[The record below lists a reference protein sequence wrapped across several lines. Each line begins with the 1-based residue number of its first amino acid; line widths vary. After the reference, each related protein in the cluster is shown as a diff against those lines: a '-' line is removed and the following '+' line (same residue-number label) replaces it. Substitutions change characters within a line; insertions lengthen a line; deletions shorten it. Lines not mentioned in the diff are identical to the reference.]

1 MHHHYL
7 SVEFRACCCCNV
19 SKVLGAAC
27 CGFNGDRLRSWRG
40 WAETGSSAE
49 AAEAGTWAVAAGKS
63 EAEVGRLETETGAG
77 KLAAEQAGHSALE
90 EGVEE
95 QGWLVEQR
103 SAVAEAEAGAEAWVG

>member
-1 MHHHYL
+1 M
-7 SVEFRACCCCNV
+7 
-19 SKVLGAAC
+19 LGAAC

-49 AAEAGTWAVAAGKS
+49 AAVAGTWAVAAGKS
-63 EAEVGRLETETGAG
+63 EAGRLETETGAG

-95 QGWLVEQR
+95 GVEGGG
-103 SAVAEAEAGAEAWVG
+103 EEEAGAAAALRPARAPRAA

>member
-1 MHHHYL
+1 M
-7 SVEFRACCCCNV
+7 
-19 SKVLGAAC
+19 GAAS

-63 EAEVGRLETETGAG
+63 EAEAGRLETETGAG

-95 QGWLVEQR
+95 QGM
-103 SAVAEAEAGAEAWVG
+103 AAGAGKWAGRILAHSSTRGQARR